1 MMMTSN
7 KPYFIRALYD
17 WIVDNNLTPYL
28 LVNALHPDVE
38 VPQEHVNQGR
48 IVLNISPQACR
59 GLHLENDRIVFT
71 ARFSGQVMQIVV
83 NPVAVLAI
91 YAKENGRGMEFGE
104 SYDDGVP
111 TLPPTQS
118 ASTPKMGKK
127 PALTLVKKDTKSD
140 D

>member
-17 WIVDNNLTPYL
+17 WIVDNELTPYL
-28 LVNALHPDVE
+28 LVDAEFPDVE
-38 VPQEHVNQGR
+38 VPQEHVSGGR

-59 GLHLENDRIVFT
+59 GLHLENDRIVFS
-71 ARFSGQVMQIVV
+71 ARFSGQVTQIFV
-83 NPVAVLAI
+83 NPTAVLAI

-104 SYDDGVP
+104 EYDDLP
-111 TLPPTQS
+111 TLPPTP
-118 ASTPKMGKK
+118 STANVKTHKK
-127 PALTLVKKDTKSD
+127 PALTLVKQDKKSD